1 MGGTRR
7 TRSPL
12 LAALGAL
19 ALANACGGGTATTP
33 DHGPASAAKP
43 PSATATS
50 SAGASKP
57 NIVFVLADDL
67 DYPTNDLLPRMPDLM
82 ANRGLSFTR
91 AYIAQPLCGPSRASI
106 LTGMYTHNTGVIGN
120 EPPDQGFVAFRR
132 HEAQTIAT
140 WMKAAGYRTSLVGK
154 YINGYAYGESEA
166 YIPPGWD
173 DWFGHLTA
181 TEDERYWKYWVND
194 NGTVIRY
201 GTKPEEYST
210 DVETARAVAF
220 IRASAGRPEPL
231 FLYLGPQAPHTPANY
246 PERFGAD
253 FRNAEAPRSPSFNEM
268 DVGDK
273 PSWIRQIALLQQ
285 PDIDQADEFE
295 RWRLRSMRAVEDE
308 IDAVIQAL
316 AETRRLDNTYVFFI
330 SDNGLLMGQHRAVGR
345 KGNPYEETARVPFYV
360 RGPGVPV
367 GQVEQPVLNLDLA
380 PTFLELAGA
389 TIPDSVDGRSLV
401 PFLRG
406 RPPSAW
412 RTDVL
417 LENWGLGPTYALR
430 TPDAEYIHNDTE
442 ELELYD
448 MKADPWQLKSQHR
461 LVDPSVLAGYE
472 QRMRTLLAC
481 HGPSCRGN

>member
-1 MGGTRR
+1 MGRPRPTLVP
-7 TRSPL
+7 PL
-12 LAALGAL
+12 VALGAVAF
-19 ALANACGGGTATTP
+19 ALSCGGGGPTAPDHRPPSTGTPNAGSTAT
-33 DHGPASAAKP
+33 K
-43 PSATATS
+43 
-50 SAGASKP
+50 SAGGSKP

-154 YINGYAYGESEA
+154 YINGYAYGESES

-194 NGTVIRY
+194 NGNVIRY

-210 DVETARAVAF
+210 DVETKRAVAF
-220 IRASAGRPEPL
+220 IEASAGRPEPL

-246 PERFGAD
+246 AERFGAE
-253 FRNAEAPRSPSFNEM
+253 FRNAECPRPPSFDEF

-273 PSWIRQIALLQQ
+273 PSWIRQIAPLQ
-285 PDIDQADEFE
+285 PSDIDQADEFE

-316 AETRRLDNTYVFFI
+316 AQTKRLETTYIFFI

-345 KGNPYEETARVPFYV
+345 KGNAYEETARVPFYV
-360 RGPGVPV
+360 RGPGVPA
-367 GQVEQPVLNLDLA
+367 GQVVDRPVLNVDLA

-389 TIPDSVDGRSLV
+389 PIPDSVDGRSLV

-406 RPPSAW
+406 TPPSSW

-417 LENWGLGPTYALR
+417 LEN
-430 TPDAEYIHNDTE
+430 
-442 ELELYD
+442 
-448 MKADPWQLKSQHR
+448 
-461 LVDPSVLAGYE
+461 
-472 QRMRTLLAC
+472 
-481 HGPSCRGN
+481 